1 MNFWI
6 PPQSQELQ
14 ARTKLF
20 HTARGITYHI
30 TRPVDTHPLAF
41 SWALGLRNLQ
51 WYSSPP
57 APLSLYVREEFLI
70 AIAGHWHKPLTSLDM
85 NMLAT
90 RMGCVPVS
98 EQATL
103 IKLINSQLLLPKE
116 FRMKDIEH
124 NVPADVM
131 DRLAASLL
139 NLETALLE
147 KDPMMPQHLR
157 NTHSL
162 LITCPETVHLLADSE
177 IAMLIDAA
185 EIHTKT
191 EIVKATVKKGTGTRK
206 KIDVGDL

>member
-30 TRPVDTHPLAF
+30 TGPAFSHPLAF
-41 SWALGLRNLQ
+41 SFALGLRDIE
-51 WYSSPP
+51 WYSTPP
-57 APLSLYVREEFLI
+57 LELPLHLREEFLI
-70 AIAGHWHKPLTSLDM
+70 AIAGHWRKPLEDLDI
-85 NMLAT
+85 NML
-90 RMGCVPVS
+90 RLRLGCVPQQ
-98 EQATL
+98 EQSAL
-103 IKLINSQLLLPKE
+103 MRLINSQLLLPKE

-131 DRLAASLL
+131 DRLTVALS
-139 NLETALLE
+139 NLETSLLE

-162 LITCPETVHLLADSE
+162 LITYPETTHLLEDSE

>member
-162 LITCPETVHLLADSE
+162 LITYPETVHLLADSE

>member
-1 MNFWI
+1 
-6 PPQSQELQ
+6 
-14 ARTKLF
+14 
-20 HTARGITYHI
+20 
-30 TRPVDTHPLAF
+30 
-41 SWALGLRNLQ
+41 LRNLQ

-57 APLSLYVREEFLI
+57 ATLHPWIGEEFMI
-70 AIAGHWHKPLTSLDM
+70 AIAGHWRKPLTSLDM
-85 NMLAT
+85 NMLAV
-90 RMGCVPVS
+90 RMGCVPQQ
-98 EQATL
+98 EQKTL

-116 FRMKDIEH
+116 FRMKDIAH
-124 NVPADVM
+124 SIPQDVM

-139 NLETALLE
+139 SLETSLLE

-162 LITCPETVHLLADSE
+162 LITYPETVHLLEDDE
-177 IAMLIDAA
+177 IARIIDAA